1 MMKKTVKDPI
11 PEIMSEREAA
21 EFWDTHSVTDYLDEL
36 DPVNEPIEVIQKKRL
51 LSVRLSEEDLRSLR
65 RAAGRYGLG
74 VGTLARVWILERLR
88 GENPRTAKQ

>member
-11 PEIMSEREAA
+11 PETMSEREAA

-36 DPVNEPIEVIQKKRL
+36 EPVNEPIEVVQKKRL
-51 LSVRLSEEDLRSLR
+51 LSVRLSEEDLRALR
-65 RAAGRYGLG
+65 RAAGQYGLG

-88 GENPRTAKQ
+88 GEKARR